1 MTTIVHE
8 QRKWMD
14 LVPGTSATSAFDE
27 NSGRQVTLQCQNWPV
42 GNFAFGIFGRPL
54 QTYKVSSCER
64 EHTWE
69 IDSERY
75 RAKIR
80 RFFTPA
86 KVDKLLFLL
95 SAMKQK
101 ALVKEYVDRIGRVSN
116 ANMDG

>member
-75 RAKIR
+75 RGKD
-80 RFFTPA
+80 TPILHA
-86 KVDKLLFLL
+86 SKGWQTAVPDVCNE
-95 SAMKQK
+95 AEGAREGICRQ
-101 ALVKEYVDRIGRVSN
+101 DW
-116 ANMDG
+116 